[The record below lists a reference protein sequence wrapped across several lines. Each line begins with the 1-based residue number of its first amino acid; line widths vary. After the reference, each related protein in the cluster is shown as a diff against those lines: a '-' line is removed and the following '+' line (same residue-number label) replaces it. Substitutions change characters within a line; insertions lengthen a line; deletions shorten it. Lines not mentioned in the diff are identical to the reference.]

1 MGSKKIFPISLLF
14 VHKSEN
20 SLVHVHCLCSVLWA
34 LNFYL
39 KSNGATRQVRYAYI
53 RSPFFTSRC
62 AAIISMHL
70 FSYREN
76 ATPIWVPYIGQKF
89 RNLEDA
95 WSFWVDYGGH
105 AGFEVRKRYTNES
118 KCDKRVT
125 SCRYVCAKE
134 GCRARDRR
142 DHVTK
147 NPRAETRT
155 YCPLRMGITLEI
167 EWQGIMKCLIWF
179 FNTIMCFT
187 CHKPLNISLLFS
199 NCSFAFAGSYWILW
213 SGRSRSFFNL
223 WFSSCYHIWN
233 ISVFWD
239 DCWAPVC

>member
-1 MGSKKIFPISLLF
+1 MPWLSMVLWLAEGDWRTYRLVVNWVMIGVSSSSSLLWYCFSMGSKKIFPISLLF

-76 ATPIWVPYIGQKF
+76 ATSIWVPYISQKF

-105 AGFEVRKRYTNES
+105 AGFEVRKWYTNES

-125 SCRYVCAKE
+125 SCRCVRQ
-134 GCRARDRR
+134 GGLSS
-142 DHVTK
+142 
-147 NPRAETRT
+147 TRQE
-155 YCPLRMGITLEI
+155 RS
-167 EWQGIMKCLIWF
+167 
-179 FNTIMCFT
+179 
-187 CHKPLNISLLFS
+187 CHKK
-199 NCSFAFAGSYWILW
+199 ILELKQEHVVY
-213 SGRSRSFFNL
+213 F
-223 WFSSCYHIWN
+223 
-233 ISVFWD
+233 V
-239 DCWAPVC
+239 

>member
-1 MGSKKIFPISLLF
+1 MPWLSMVLWLAEGDWRTYRRVVNWVMIGVSSSSSLLWYCFSMGSKKIFPISLLF

-53 RSPFFTSRC
+53 RPPFFTSRC

-70 FSYREN
+70 FLYREN

-95 WSFWVDYGGH
+95 WSFWVDYGSH

-155 YCPLRMGITLEI
+155 CCPVRMGITLDRVTGNYEVFD
-167 EWQGIMKCLIWF
+167 LILEHNHVLHLPQTF
-179 FNTIMCFT
+179 HLMT
-187 CHKPLNISLLFS
+187 S
-199 NCSFAFAGSYWILW
+199 
-213 SGRSRSFFNL
+213 
-223 WFSSCYHIWN
+223 
-233 ISVFWD
+233 
-239 DCWAPVC
+239 

>member
-1 MGSKKIFPISLLF
+1 
-14 VHKSEN
+14 
-20 SLVHVHCLCSVLWA
+20 
-34 LNFYL
+34 
-39 KSNGATRQVRYAYI
+39 
-53 RSPFFTSRC
+53 
-62 AAIISMHL
+62 MHL

-134 GCRARDRR
+134 GCRAQDRR

-147 NPRAETRT
+147 NPLAETRT
-155 YCPLRMGITLEI
+155 CCPVRMGITLDRVTGNYEVLD
-167 EWQGIMKCLIWF
+167 LIVQH
-179 FNTIMCFT
+179 N
-187 CHKPLNISLLFS
+187 HGPVR
-199 NCSFAFAGSYWILW
+199 FAEKTS
-213 SGRSRSFFNL
+213 
-223 WFSSCYHIWN
+223 
-233 ISVFWD
+233 
-239 DCWAPVC
+239 